1 MMLSTRDEDI
11 IEVIVNNQRIN
22 IQAATYTVYV
32 QMTPNNKKPISQREF
47 QQKFNDNWRI
57 FESLENER

>member
-1 MMLSTRDEDI
+1 MLSTRDEDI

-32 QMTPNNKKPISQREF
+32 QMTPNNKKPISYREF
-47 QQKFNDNWRI
+47 QQKFNDNWKI

>member
-22 IQAATYTVYV
+22 IQAAAYTVYV
-32 QMTPNNKKPISQREF
+32 QMTPNNK
-47 QQKFNDNWRI
+47 
-57 FESLENER
+57 

>member
-11 IEVIVNNQRIN
+11 IEVILNNQRIN
-22 IQAATYTVYV
+22 IQAAAYTVYV

-47 QQKFNDNWRI
+47 QQKFHDNWKI